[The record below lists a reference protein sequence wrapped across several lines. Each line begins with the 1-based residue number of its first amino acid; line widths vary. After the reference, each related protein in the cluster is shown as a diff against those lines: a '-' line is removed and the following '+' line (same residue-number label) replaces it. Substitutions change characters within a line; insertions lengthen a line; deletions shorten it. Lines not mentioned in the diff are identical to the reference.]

1 MLGLEGDFPRTGT
14 PLAAKTVDD
23 AAIGDRDE
31 PRTERPCR
39 IVSVPHGVHR
49 EQHFLHR
56 VFDVP
61 RIPKVPCRDRA
72 KIRRNVLEQAPVGIA
87 VAGLRAC
94 HIHGPIKL
102 ARGRSLRLR
111 SRIRGRRRPSARNE
125 CEVGA
130 TIVRACGH
138 RAELETVVPLH
149 FLHGPERI
157 QIAKQ
162 VQRDARGEHRPR
174 GEEEQIVERR
184 QILLIRRK
192 RRDCV
197 KEQHQTVGVALR
209 GPGDETDQQ
218 QQLKSADDVE
228 HSRGK
233 AVDAVELLEDP
244 GGVSRADE
252 LVERPHQH
260 NDEDADAKQKERQAN
275 TVHDSSFSCVI
286 RTDYLACNLLS
297 VWSESA
303 IAVSIPR
310 PSNQRGP
317 IMNRYV
323 LAAST
328 LSTAVGL
335 ALAIQASPGQAQGKM
350 DMSKMPQVVKD
361 NMARMEKGKL
371 EKCYGVNAAAKND
384 CAEGAHSCAGQAT
397 KARDTK
403 SFVLLPAGDCSKIQ
417 GGKTTAS

>member
-1 MLGLEGDFPRTGT
+1 MFCFLCYFFFFFFFSSRRRHTRWYEVMEFRRVLFRSSR
-14 PLAAKTVDD
+14 ARA
-23 AAIGDRDE
+23 R
-31 PRTERPCR
+31 R
-39 IVSVPHGVHR
+39 VSRAPVANSSPTKAQRRRR
-49 EQHFLHR
+49 E
-56 VFDVP
+56 
-61 RIPKVPCRDRA
+61 RDRGRDCA
-72 KIRRNVLEQAPVGIA
+72 GWGTSSFLRVRSVLG
-87 VAGLRAC
+87 
-94 HIHGPIKL
+94 
-102 ARGRSLRLR
+102 
-111 SRIRGRRRPSARNE
+111 
-125 CEVGA
+125 
-130 TIVRACGH
+130 
-138 RAELETVVPLH
+138 LH

-157 QIAKQ
+157 QIPKHA
-162 VQRDARGEHRPR
+162 QRDARGQHRPR
-174 GEEEQIVERR
+174 CEEKQIVERR
-184 QILLIRRK
+184 QILLIGRK
-192 RRDCV
+192 GRDCV

-218 QQLKSADDVE
+218 QQLKGADDVE

-233 AVDAVELLEDP
+233 AVDAVELLEYP
-244 GGVSRADE
+244 GGVSGADE

-260 NDEDADAKQKERQAN
+260 DDEDSDAEQKERQAN
-275 TVHDSSFSCVI
+275 SVHDSSLGCVM

-303 IAVSIPR
+303 VAVSIPR

-371 EKCYGVNAAAKND
+371 EKCYGINAAAKND